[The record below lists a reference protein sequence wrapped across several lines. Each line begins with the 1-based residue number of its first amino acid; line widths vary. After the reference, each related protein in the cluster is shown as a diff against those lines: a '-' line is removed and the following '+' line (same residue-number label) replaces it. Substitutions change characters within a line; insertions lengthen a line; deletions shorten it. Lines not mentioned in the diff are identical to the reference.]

1 MARRVPG
8 KPGWVEGTIEDL
20 LGLEPWESALIEL
33 RLALARAVRTIR
45 TRQGLSQKDL
55 ADRLGS
61 TQPRVAK
68 LEQGDASLDAIVRA
82 AFALGATR
90 DEVGRTVAKSGAST
104 LRRSP
109 TSGARTQKTAVATRA
124 RRPARRSA

>member
-1 MARRVPG
+1 MARRVSG

-68 LEQGDASLDAIVRA
+68 LEQADASLDAILRA

-90 DEVGRTVAKSGAST
+90 DEVGRTVAKSGACT
-104 LRRSP
+104 PRRSP
-109 TSGARTQKTAVATRA
+109 TSDTRTQKTAIATRA